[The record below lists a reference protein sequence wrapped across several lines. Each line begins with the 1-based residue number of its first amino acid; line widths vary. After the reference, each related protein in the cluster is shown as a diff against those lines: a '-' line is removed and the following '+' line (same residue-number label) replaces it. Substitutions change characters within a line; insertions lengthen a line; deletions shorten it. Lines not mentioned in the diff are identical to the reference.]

1 MTDTLYIRTAA
12 SGGPYSWCLH
22 TPVTGFGHVQ
32 VGNLPD
38 ALLLARDRRVVVFV
52 PSTEITLTTVELPA
66 HLHTAPQAKLLQAL
80 PYLLEDRL
88 AEDVDTLHFA
98 IGRRVAGTPLPVAIA
113 TAEQLQEWLK
123 PFQDND
129 VTPTAIVPDVL
140 CLPLVQKEGL
150 TCWSVLLEGAQS
162 IVRCGSCAGFSCET
176 EMLSDFLSMTATP
189 DNLHLQ
195 VYPVE
200 HAESPELSYPIQTV
214 ASVRHG
220 LEYMVRGYDDSHSIN
235 LMQGE
240 FATTTGYMNRFQ
252 PWRLTAALL
261 AGWLVLATVTHAIEY
276 LRLRHE
282 LKGLEQTA
290 ETALRAAFPQVTQ
303 IIDLRGQAQQQLALL
318 KRAGGSGGFM
328 PLLQASSQ
336 ALASLDGVELQ
347 EVQFREGVLHLA
359 LVAGDTQALDSV
371 QQSFGQQSGVQL
383 EVESANA
390 TGQGVQIR
398 AAVKAR
404 P

>member
-1 MTDTLYIRTAA
+1 MTDTLYIRIAH
-12 SGGPYSWCLH
+12 GGDTCSWCLH
-22 TPVTGFGHVQ
+22 TPSTGYGHIQ

-38 ALLLARDRRVVVFV
+38 ALLLSRDRKVVVLV
-52 PSTEITLTTVELPA
+52 PSSDITLTTVDLPA

-88 AEDVDTLHFA
+88 AEDVETLHFA
-98 IGRRVAGTPLPVAIA
+98 MGRRQAGLPLPVAITA
-113 TAEQLQEWLK
+113 TERLQEWLK
-123 PFQDND
+123 PFHDSQ

-140 CLPLVQKEGL
+140 CLPLVQAEGQAS
-150 TCWSVLLEGAQS
+150 WSVLLEGDQAS
-162 IVRCGSCAGFSCET
+162 VRCGSCAGFSCET
-176 EMLSDFLSMTATP
+176 EMLADFLTMTATP
-189 DNLHLQ
+189 EQLRLQ
-195 VYPVE
+195 IYPVE
-200 HAESPELSYPIQTV
+200 HAESPELAYPMQTA

-220 LEYMVRGYDDSHSIN
+220 LEYMVRGFDEAHSIN

-240 FATTTGYMNRFQ
+240 YAAASGYMNWFQ
-252 PWRLTAALL
+252 PWRMTAALL
-261 AGWLVLATVTHAIEY
+261 AGWLVLATATQAIEY

-290 ETALRAAFPQVTQ
+290 ETALRAAFPQITQ
-303 IIDLRGQAQQQLALL
+303 IVDLRGQAQQQLAAL

-336 ALASLDGVELQ
+336 ALAPLNGVELQ
-347 EVQFREGVLHLA
+347 EVQFREGALHLA
-359 LVAGDTQALDSV
+359 LVAGDTQALDSI
-371 QQSFGQQSGVQL
+371 QQSFSQQTGVLL

-390 TGQGVQIR
+390 TGQAVQIR